1 VAEDEA
7 LISFDIETLLKE
19 AGANVVAAI
28 DQRDR
33 LLAAAVRD
41 LTAGVLDVKLGQQSI
56 DPICESLDR
65 RCVPFLFLTEDSGTD
80 AQKWASA
87 PILSKAFDPQV
98 LIDSLV
104 RLLVTGGDTLANESH
119 MDRVVFRAAIRLARQ
134 ERLIGDLAQQQD
146 PRAAGSLLRIM
157 RESLE
162 LLQAHRL
169 RLIPHADETMH

>member
-1 VAEDEA
+1 M
-7 LISFDIETLLKE
+7 KY
-19 AGANVVAAI
+19 
-28 DQRDR
+28 
-33 LLAAAVRD
+33 
-41 LTAGVLDVKLGQQSI
+41 K
-56 DPICESLDR
+56 
-65 RCVPFLFLTEDSGTD
+65 
-80 AQKWASA
+80 
-87 PILSKAFDPQV
+87 
-98 LIDSLV
+98 

-169 RLIPHADETMH
+169 GSSHTRTRRCIEAAQSRCHHCSPRLPELLVAAVIRNPMC